1 MLKRKLLI
9 IFLLFNSLLL
19 FSKEYG
25 LVLSGGG
32 GKGAYQVGVWKA
44 LNEYGIAS
52 KITAISG
59 ASVGGL
65 NAALFASES
74 IDKIENLW
82 IEDAPEYMVNDYE
95 TISQNGLGTMIDGVN
110 ICNITNLLYPE
121 IYVDALRD
129 SDWEICYFKLNNY
142 RDTDIKQLLLATSA
156 VPLLCDKIFFEN
168 DFYSDGG
175 GLLFHLFGNNLPWE
189 PIEEM
194 ASNPKFD
201 IDTIFLVYLKDKYLD
216 NLDFIPGFKI
226 IPIIPS
232 EWLGGLILGTLNFN
246 RNNIRY
252 LIELGYKDTVK
263 VLQENNYFPVSDFWF
278 Q

>member
-1 MLKRKLLI
+1 MPKRKLL
-9 IFLLFNSLLL
+9 LALCLFNSFLL

-25 LVLSGGG
+25 LVLAGGG

-44 LNEYGIAS
+44 LTEYGIAP

-74 IDKIENLW
+74 IDTIEELW
-82 IEDAPEYMVNDYE
+82 IQDVPEYMVNDYE
-95 TISQNGLGTMIDGVN
+95 IISQSGLGTMIDEVC
-110 ICNITNLLYPE
+110 ISNITNLLYPE

-129 SDWEICYFKLNNY
+129 SDWEICYFKLNDY
-142 RDTDIKQLLLATSA
+142 QDEDIKQLLLATSA

-168 DFYSDGG
+168 DYYSDGG
-175 GLLFHLFGNNLPWE
+175 GLLFHLFGNNIPWE

-194 ASNPKFD
+194 ADNPKFD
-201 IDTIFLVYLKDKYLD
+201 IDTIFLVYLENKYLD

-232 EWLGGLILGTLNFN
+232 EWLGGLVLGTLNFN
-246 RNNIRY
+246 RNNIEY

-263 VLQENNYFPVSDFWF
+263 VLQSNNYYPVSDFWLE
-278 Q
+278 

>member
-1 MLKRKLLI
+1 MKRKLLFF
-9 IFLLFNSLLL
+9 FLLCNSFLL

-25 LVLSGGG
+25 LVLAGGG

-44 LNEYGIAS
+44 LTEYGIAP

-74 IDKIENLW
+74 IEKIEELW
-82 IEDAPEYMVNDYE
+82 INDVPEYMVNDYE
-95 TISQNGLGTMIDGVN
+95 SISQSGLGTMIDGVN
-110 ICNITNLLYPE
+110 VSNITDIIYPE

-142 RDTDIKQLLLATSA
+142 VDTDIKKLLLATSA
-156 VPLLCDKIFFEN
+156 VPLLCDKIFFE
-168 DFYSDGG
+168 DDYYSDGG
-175 GLLFHLFGNNLPWE
+175 GLLFNLFGNNLPWE

-194 ASNPKFD
+194 ANNPKFD

-216 NLDFIPGFKI
+216 NFDFIPGFKI

-246 RNNIRY
+246 RNNIKY

-263 VLQENNYFPVSDFWF
+263 ILQENKYYPVSDFWVE
-278 Q
+278 